1 MQGMGAP
8 AWRALM
14 ATSLPLLLHLATVTT
29 AGAAGAA
36 GALAPPPAGR
46 PAGGDLGAA
55 IAAVLG
61 LVATLKNDDV
71 TPTAATEAGGE
82 GGDPPL

>member
-1 MQGMGAP
+1 MGAP